1 MKYFQYLFVFLLSL
15 LLNVF
20 SSYAQYYE
28 YLNISDS
35 DMDSKE
41 AVVNFDSSDNFQIFW
56 IEDRKEIYYRY
67 SEGNI
72 WSDKIPV
79 YQSSS
84 GNSISVLTS
93 EVINDTSFVFFH
105 NDEGDSTHLIY
116 CCLYNSELIRTD
128 TIQTLMGT
136 IKRFRSAKNNNEI
149 ALAYSNFTS
158 SQTIYVTKYPQLK
171 SWAVSDSIYYLAQE
185 NFSIAYDG
193 GDSLW
198 VFCIWD
204 NVWSRYLMPSG
215 TTWSDKVYGILSDG
229 PDDLDC
235 KYNPVSGNFNMLIS
249 SAKASCTDCIENR
262 ILYSEGYNTNWSEC
276 EDVDLGNSGI
286 IYQGRFDYPFLEIT
300 SSGVRNGFYKY
311 DYWDD
316 MSDDEYSIRLAQK
329 VDASSGWDKNPVLQ
343 FSDNQF
349 VLTSTAINSQ
359 DSLYFTYSRNGNVY
373 LAAEENTS
381 ALDENKSSAG
391 FTKFK
396 LFPAYPNPFNPIT
409 TIRFQLSATAV
420 IKIAVYNLTGKQVA
434 VLFNGKQQAGSHSI
448 LWNANDL
455 ASGIYYCRML
465 SNSGYVQTQKIVLI
479 R

>member
-1 MKYFQYLFVFLLSL
+1 
-15 LLNVF
+15 
-20 SSYAQYYE
+20 
-28 YLNISDS
+28 
-35 DMDSKE
+35 MDSKE

-84 GNSISVLTS
+84 ENSISVLTS

-128 TIQTLMGT
+128 TIQTLRGT

-149 ALAYSNFTS
+149 ALAYSNFAS
-158 SQTIYVTKYPQLK
+158 SQTIYVTKYPQLQ

-204 NVWSRYLMPSG
+204 NVWSRYLAPNEIA
-215 TTWSDKVYGILSDG
+215 WSDKIYGISSEG
-229 PDDLDC
+229 PLEDLDC
-235 KYNPVSGNFNMLIS
+235 TYNPVSGNFNILIS
-249 SAKASCTDCIENR
+249 SAKASCTDCIENK

-286 IYQGRFDYPFLEIT
+286 TYQGRFDYPFLEIT

-316 MSDDEYSIRLAQK
+316 MFDDEYSIRLAQK
-329 VDASSGWDKNPVLQ
+329 EDASSGWDKNPVLQ

-381 ALDENKSSAG
+381 ALEEYKSSAG

-420 IKIAVYNLTGKQVA
+420 IKIAVYDLTGKQVA

-448 LWNANDL
+448 LWNATDL
-455 ASGIYYCRML
+455 SSGIYYCRML